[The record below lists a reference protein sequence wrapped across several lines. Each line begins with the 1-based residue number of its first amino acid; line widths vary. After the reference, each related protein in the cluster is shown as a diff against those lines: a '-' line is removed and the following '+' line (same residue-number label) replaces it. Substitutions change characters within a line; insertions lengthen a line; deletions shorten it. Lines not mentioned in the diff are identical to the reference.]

1 MSSYQKAILISVDEA
16 ITKGRKMLLLPRI
29 LMVLGLFFFLFPVA
43 MILIAVFEGPP
54 FTTDIYLICTGVILF
69 CFVVCFYL
77 PFRFWSK
84 RTTRWKLWA
93 FDNVD
98 NVYELKIA
106 AVNAN
111 LCPAY
116 GTVMD
121 KLQIQSA
128 EEREQWRKLQDR
140 FDFPD
145 IFKDDPTIPSVTEVF
160 YSKMNSAVYILFG
173 LLFLGIGGGLEY
185 MVIKNDGNFTSQL
198 LPLVIAIAAICYI
211 VINIR
216 RMLKK
221 QPEMVLDN
229 QGLTTPETGFL
240 NWDLIF
246 NEKVTRTDRGKRG
259 ILYTFSFQYPG
270 GLVNIDVSDFNVN
283 KARLERLIR
292 VYKGRFTAG
301 IS

>member
-1 MSSYQKAILISVDEA
+1 
-16 ITKGRKMLLLPRI
+16 
-29 LMVLGLFFFLFPVA
+29 
-43 MILIAVFEGPP
+43 LIAAG
-54 FTTDIYLICTGVILF
+54 IVIV
-69 CFVVCFYL
+69 CFFVCFYL

-98 NVYELKIA
+98 NVHELKIA
-106 AVNAN
+106 AVNAS
-111 LCPAY
+111 LCPAH
-116 GTVMD
+116 GTFMD
-121 KLQIQSA
+121 KIQVQSA

-145 IFKDDPTIPSVTEVF
+145 IFEDDPTISSVTEVF
-160 YSKMNSAVYILFG
+160 YSKTHTTVYILFG

-185 MVIKNDGNFTSQL
+185 LVIKNNGNFTSQL
-198 LPLVIAIAAICYI
+198 IPLVIAIATICYI

-221 QPEMVLDN
+221 QPEMVLDD
-229 QGLTTPETGFL
+229 QGLTTSETGFL

-259 ILYTFSFQYPG
+259 ILYTFSFQHPG
-270 GLVNIDVSDFNVN
+270 GLVNIDVSDFNISKV
-283 KARLERLIR
+283 RLERLIR
-292 VYKGRFTAG
+292 VYKGRFAAG
-301 IS
+301 LR

>member
-1 MSSYQKAILISVDEA
+1 MSSYQKASLISVDQA

-29 LMVLGLFFFLFPVA
+29 LMIIGLFFFLFPIA
-43 MILIAVFEGPP
+43 MLFIAIKDGPSFSTNAWLIAAS
-54 FTTDIYLICTGVILF
+54 IVIV
-69 CFVVCFYL
+69 CFFVCFYL

-93 FDNVD
+93 FNNVD
-98 NVYELKIA
+98 NVHELKIA
-106 AVNAN
+106 AVQAN

-116 GTVMD
+116 GTFMD
-121 KLQIQSA
+121 KIQIQSA
-128 EEREQWRKLQDR
+128 KEREQWRKLQDR

-145 IFKDDPTIPSVTEVF
+145 IFKDDSTIPSVTEVF

-173 LLFLGIGGGLEY
+173 LLFLGIGGGIEY
-185 MVIKNDGNFTSQL
+185 LVIKNNGDFTSQL
-198 LPLVIAIAAICYI
+198 IPFVIVIAAICYI
-211 VINIR
+211 VINIK

-229 QGLTTPETGFL
+229 QGLTTPGTGFL

-292 VYKGRFTAG
+292 VYKGRFAAG
-301 IS
+301 LS